1 MRHAE
6 GTLASKDGTTQLFWQ
21 SWQPD
26 GDPKAS
32 VVLAH
37 GIGEHSGRYQ
47 HVGEAL
53 TAANYALYAHDHRG
67 FGKSEGER
75 GKITRYDDLLDD
87 LGLMISIAENADPSD
102 KTFLYG
108 HSMGGQIALKYAIQH
123 PERIDGLIA
132 SGPHIRLRYRPPLAQ
147 VIMGRILASVSPG
160 MVLDTTFDNSIISR
174 DPAVVEA
181 YTNDPLVHHR
191 IALGLGKGMLDAP
204 DYILRYADK
213 LTMPLLLLHGAADR
227 LTDPAGTQECHARA
241 GTTDKTFTV
250 YEGLHHE
257 IHNEPE
263 KERVLADIVKWLD
276 EHV

>member
-6 GTLASKDGTTQLFWQ
+6 GTLASKDGTTKLFWQ

-53 TAANYALYAHDHRG
+53 AAAHYALYAHDHRG
-67 FGKSEGER
+67 FGRSEGER

-87 LGLMISIAENADPSD
+87 VGLMISIAENADPSD

-108 HSMGGQIALKYAIQH
+108 HSLGGQIALKCAIQH

-132 SGPHIRLRYRPPLAQ
+132 SGPHIRLRFKPPLAQ
-147 VIMGRILASVSPG
+147 VMIARVLGSVMPG
-160 MVLDTTFDNSIISR
+160 TVLDTTFDNSIISR
-174 DPAVVEA
+174 DPVVVEA

-191 IALGLGKGMLDAP
+191 ISLGLGKGMLDAA
-204 DYILRYADK
+204 DYILRHADK
-213 LTMPLLLLHGAADR
+213 LTVPLLLLHGAADR
-227 LTDPAGTQECHARA
+227 LTDPAGTRECCERA
-241 GTTDKTFTV
+241 GSKDKTFTA

-263 KERVLADIVKWLD
+263 KERVLGDIVKWLD